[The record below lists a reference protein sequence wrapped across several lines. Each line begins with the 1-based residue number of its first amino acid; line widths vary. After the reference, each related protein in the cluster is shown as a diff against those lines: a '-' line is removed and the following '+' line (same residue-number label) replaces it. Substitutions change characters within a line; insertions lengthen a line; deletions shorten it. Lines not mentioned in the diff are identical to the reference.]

1 VSTPTRP
8 RPVPADARPPRDAL
22 TGRVVLAG
30 ASAWVAVAHYFVVLV
45 VVRSAWTTPYSVLS
59 NTISDL
65 GAAGCGEHRGRDVC
79 SPWHVAANVSWVATG
94 ACLLLG
100 ALLLRPVLARGA
112 AGRAGLALIGVA
124 GVGELVVGLSPED
137 VSAAH
142 VPAAAVAIVGGL
154 AGLLTL
160 GAALARTPGLR
171 GLGVLGVGF
180 GALGATALV
189 LGATVV
195 PERFVGLAERLAAY
209 PILVW
214 AVVAGATV
222 LVRAHAARSRER
234 GVELL
239 PEGGGPHEA

>member
-1 VSTPTRP
+1 MSALT
-8 RPVPADARPPRDAL
+8 PVPSVPAAARPSRGAL
-22 TGRVVLAG
+22 TGGGVLAG
-30 ASAWVAVAHYFVVLV
+30 AAAWVAVAHYFVVLL
-45 VVRSAWTTPYSVLS
+45 VVRAAWTTPYSVLS

-112 AGRAGLALIGVA
+112 AGRVGLALIGVA

-137 VSAAH
+137 VSATH

-160 GAALARTPGLR
+160 GASLARTPGLR

-189 LGATVV
+189 LGVTVV
-195 PERFVGLAERLAAY
+195 PERLVGLVERLAAY

-214 AVVAGATV
+214 AVAAGVTV
-222 LVRAHAARSRER
+222 LVRRRAHASAASSS
-234 GVELL
+234 
-239 PEGGGPHEA
+239 